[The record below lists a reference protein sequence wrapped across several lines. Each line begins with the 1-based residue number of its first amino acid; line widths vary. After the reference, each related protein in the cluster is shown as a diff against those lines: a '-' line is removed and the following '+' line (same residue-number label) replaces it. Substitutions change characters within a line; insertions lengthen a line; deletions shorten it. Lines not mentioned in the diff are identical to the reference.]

1 MRRWNAF
8 FVVIPVRGNK
18 YYIPPNG
25 IDLYEP
31 WKFWG
36 VRITKNFWCVCDD
49 KNHFSCVFLFPK
61 KQRFLTSF
69 FMQIRSGNPNF
80 FQFTFALTCVPK
92 MVCAWLHTK
101 SEMLRSK
108 IWDGFEKIP
117 YRTKFMLLPW
127 PETPPS
133 HARAA
138 TRSRTNRGGGAIGWQ
153 SHRSPMPLWNFRNGL
168 RRLGPC
174 CGASVGT
181 TGSAPCALRCRP
193 WSVVR
198 GLCWNHW
205 FRPLCACVPVL
216 SQKCANAAAGQH
228 ATREQWI
235 RFMGFALRES
245 LRPWSIANWQNSIFS
260 RLRCIDVQKLEKYDE
275 KLQKMYGFLAFSSY
289 RCPRIP
295 IFLVFGITT
304 QNLCKTRPYL
314 VIPVRKMGC
323 FF

>member
-1 MRRWNAF
+1 MTTKTIFHAF
-8 FVVIPVRGNK
+8 SYSPKNNVFWQVFLCKYARVIRIFSSLLLHWPVCQKWCAHDCIRNQKCCDRKFGTVLKKSRTEQNSCYCPDPKPPPPTPVRPRG
-18 YYIPPNG
+18 
-25 IDLYEP
+25 
-31 WKFWG
+31 
-36 VRITKNFWCVCDD
+36 
-49 KNHFSCVFLFPK
+49 
-61 KQRFLTSF
+61 
-69 FMQIRSGNPNF
+69 
-80 FQFTFALTCVPK
+80 A
-92 MVCAWLHTK
+92 A
-101 SEMLRSK
+101 
-108 IWDGFEKIP
+108 
-117 YRTKFMLLPW
+117 RTG
-127 PETPPS
+127 E
-133 HARAA
+133 
-138 TRSRTNRGGGAIGWQ
+138 GGAIGWQ

>member
-49 KNHFSCVFLFPK
+49 KKHFSCVFLFPK

-69 FMQIRSGNPNF
+69 FMQIHSGNPNF

-127 PETPPS
+127 PETPPLPRPCG
-133 HARAA
+133 HEELHEQG
-138 TRSRTNRGGGAIGWQ
+138 RGGDWLAI
-153 SHRSPMPLWNFRNGL
+153 S
-168 RRLGPC
+168 
-174 CGASVGT
+174 SV
-181 TGSAPCALRCRP
+181 P
-193 WSVVR
+193 
-198 GLCWNHW
+198 
-205 FRPLCACVPVL
+205 
-216 SQKCANAAAGQH
+216 
-228 ATREQWI
+228 
-235 RFMGFALRES
+235 
-245 LRPWSIANWQNSIFS
+245 
-260 RLRCIDVQKLEKYDE
+260 D
-275 KLQKMYGFLAFSSY
+275 AFVKKS
-289 RCPRIP
+289 
-295 IFLVFGITT
+295 F
-304 QNLCKTRPYL
+304 
-314 VIPVRKMGC
+314 
-323 FF
+323 